1 MKYAFKSTA
10 SALLGNGRC
19 ADVFTPWNVIID
31 TEEQTITI
39 TKRNRIMIGVDE
51 DTLAFRFIR
60 RVTIDQHVFGADITI
75 KAVGGSLTAYSMDKR
90 DCKKIKEILMEYN
103 RTKKSRGIIFG

>member
-1 MKYAFKSTA
+1 MRYTFKSTT
-10 SALLGNGRC
+10 SALLGNGRG

-31 TEEQTITI
+31 TDEQTITL

-51 DTLAFRFIR
+51 NTIAFRFIR

-75 KAVGGSLTAYSMDKR
+75 KAVGGTLTAYSMDKK

-103 RTKKSRGIIFG
+103 NTRRKGGIVFA